1 MSTVKKRYTLG
12 EEIFNSVTHGVG
24 SLLSIAGTVVLI
36 VFSAINSDAFAVVSS
51 AVYGASL
58 IILYTMSTLYHSI
71 TNEKAKKFFRI
82 MDHNTIFFL
91 IAGTYTPYTLA
102 VLRSPLGWV
111 LFGLYFMTGASF
123 AVNADL
129 SLSSDSALP
138 LFAAGILCFAFLTKK
153 LAAYI
158 CGRRMSASF
167 VYDVTMTLGGKRYSV
182 KGYLD
187 SGNRLTSDGLPVII
201 ATSGRMRNAV
211 ARQAAEDLLG
221 GRARYAEYSTLAG
234 GTRKMPVVECDDIT
248 VGGRRLNA
256 LVGAAG
262 KTTAAF
268 GCEVLLGAW
277 MDTDG
282 GEK

>member
-12 EEIFNSVTHGVG
+12 EEIFNSVTHGMG

-111 LFGLYFMTGASF
+111 LFGVVWGAAAIGIVLNSIDLEKFSKISVVCYIAMGWVIIIAVKPLMNSMPFISF
-123 AVNADL
+123 ALLVAGGIFYTIGVIFYAIKKVKYFH
-129 SLSSDSALP
+129 SVWHIFTVIGSALHY
-138 LFAAGILCFAFLTKK
+138 F
-153 LAAYI
+153 
-158 CGRRMSASF
+158 
-167 VYDVTMTLGGKRYSV
+167 SV
-182 KGYLD
+182 F
-187 SGNRLTSDGLPVII
+187 TAIALP
-201 ATSGRMRNAV
+201 NA
-211 ARQAAEDLLG
+211 
-221 GRARYAEYSTLAG
+221 
-234 GTRKMPVVECDDIT
+234 
-248 VGGRRLNA
+248 
-256 LVGAAG
+256 
-262 KTTAAF
+262 
-268 GCEVLLGAW
+268 
-277 MDTDG
+277 
-282 GEK
+282 

>member
-111 LFGLYFMTGASF
+111 LFGVVWGAAAIGIVLNSIDLEKFSKISVVCYIAMVWVIIIAVKPLMNSMPFISF
-123 AVNADL
+123 ALLVAGGVFYTIGVIFYAIKKVKYFH
-129 SLSSDSALP
+129 SVWHIFTVIGSALHY
-138 LFAAGILCFAFLTKK
+138 F
-153 LAAYI
+153 
-158 CGRRMSASF
+158 
-167 VYDVTMTLGGKRYSV
+167 SV
-182 KGYLD
+182 F
-187 SGNRLTSDGLPVII
+187 TAI
-201 ATSGRMRNAV
+201 AIPNA
-211 ARQAAEDLLG
+211 
-221 GRARYAEYSTLAG
+221 
-234 GTRKMPVVECDDIT
+234 
-248 VGGRRLNA
+248 
-256 LVGAAG
+256 
-262 KTTAAF
+262 
-268 GCEVLLGAW
+268 
-277 MDTDG
+277 
-282 GEK
+282 

>member
-1 MSTVKKRYTLG
+1 MSTIKKRYTLG

-111 LFGLYFMTGASF
+111 LFGIVWGAAAIGIVLNSIDLEKFSKISVVCYIAMGWVIIIAVKPLMSSMPFISF
-123 AVNADL
+123 ALLVAGGIFYTIGVIFYAIKKVKYFH
-129 SLSSDSALP
+129 SVWHIFTVIGSALHY
-138 LFAAGILCFAFLTKK
+138 F
-153 LAAYI
+153 
-158 CGRRMSASF
+158 
-167 VYDVTMTLGGKRYSV
+167 SV
-182 KGYLD
+182 F
-187 SGNRLTSDGLPVII
+187 TAI
-201 ATSGRMRNAV
+201 AIPNA
-211 ARQAAEDLLG
+211 
-221 GRARYAEYSTLAG
+221 
-234 GTRKMPVVECDDIT
+234 
-248 VGGRRLNA
+248 
-256 LVGAAG
+256 
-262 KTTAAF
+262 
-268 GCEVLLGAW
+268 
-277 MDTDG
+277 
-282 GEK
+282 

>member
-12 EEIFNSVTHGVG
+12 DEIFNSVTHGVG

-111 LFGLYFMTGASF
+111 LFGVVWGAAAIGIVLNSIDLEKFSKISVVCYIAMGWVIIIAVKPLMNSMPFISF
-123 AVNADL
+123 ALLVAGGVFYTIGVIFYAIKKVKYFH
-129 SLSSDSALP
+129 SVWHIFTVIGSALHY
-138 LFAAGILCFAFLTKK
+138 F
-153 LAAYI
+153 
-158 CGRRMSASF
+158 
-167 VYDVTMTLGGKRYSV
+167 SV
-182 KGYLD
+182 F
-187 SGNRLTSDGLPVII
+187 TAI
-201 ATSGRMRNAV
+201 AIPNA
-211 ARQAAEDLLG
+211 
-221 GRARYAEYSTLAG
+221 
-234 GTRKMPVVECDDIT
+234 
-248 VGGRRLNA
+248 
-256 LVGAAG
+256 
-262 KTTAAF
+262 
-268 GCEVLLGAW
+268 
-277 MDTDG
+277 
-282 GEK
+282 